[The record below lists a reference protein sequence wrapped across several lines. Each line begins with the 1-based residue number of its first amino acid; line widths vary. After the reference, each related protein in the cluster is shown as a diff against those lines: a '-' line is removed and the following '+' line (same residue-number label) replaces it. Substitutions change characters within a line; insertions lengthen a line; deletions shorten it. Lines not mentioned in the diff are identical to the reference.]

1 MPQAIQL
8 SRRSMLILPLGLAAC
23 GNGSNV
29 VKLTG
34 ATMGT
39 SFNLVA
45 VDAPSYVTQE
55 DVSSAVHAAL
65 DEVTAQMSNWDA
77 TSEISRFNAAASTD
91 ETPVS
96 PELAYLM
103 AAAQDVHDASLGR
116 FDTTIGPLI
125 EAWGFGA
132 DGSTP
137 HNPSHDTVHLA
148 AARSGHDNTLRI
160 APGVLQKRQSD
171 TQVYL
176 AAIGKGYGADRVG
189 RALGDLGITNY
200 MIEIGGD
207 LYAAGRNEDGLPWQ
221 IGVETPEAW
230 TRGVMEVVGLTN
242 MGLASSGDYRN
253 YFEEDGKRYSHVID
267 PVTGAPITHRT
278 ASATVMAENGMLA
291 DAWATAMLTL
301 GRDAGLEVAEAHD
314 VAVLFIDR
322 DGDGFSTTASARFA
336 ALQA

>member
-1 MPQAIQL
+1 
-8 SRRSMLILPLGLAAC
+8 MLILPLGLAAC
-23 GNGSNV
+23 GGGSETI
-29 VKLTG
+29 KLSG
-34 ATMGT
+34 MTMGT
-39 SFNLVA
+39 TFHIVA
-45 VDAPSYVTQE
+45 VDTPRYVTE
-55 DVSSAVHAAL
+55 ADLSSAVTAAL
-65 DEVTAQMSNWDA
+65 DEVNVQMSNWDA
-77 TSEISRFNAAASTD
+77 SSEISRFNAQAST
-91 ETPVS
+91 EEVTVS
-96 PELAYLM
+96 AQLATLM

-132 DGSTP
+132 DGARPHTP
-137 HNPSHDTVHLA
+137 AQEQIAAA

-160 APGVLQKRQSD
+160 APGVMQKRQAD

-189 RALGDLGITNY
+189 RALEELGVTDY

-207 LYAAGRNEDGLPWQ
+207 LYAAGLNPHGQPWQ
-221 IGVETPEAW
+221 IGVETPDAA
-230 TRGVMEVVGLTN
+230 TGGLMQVIGLRD

-253 YFEEDGKRYSHVID
+253 YFEQDGQRYSHVID

-301 GRDAGLEVAEAHD
+301 GSKTGMAVAEAHD
-314 VAVLFIDR
+314 IAVLFIDR
-322 DGDGFSTTASARFA
+322 AESGFVTTPSPRFA